1 MPRAMACKKSC
12 KKVKHALP
20 ITRHSLPAT
29 CLSPKIC
36 FNLSM
41 TLLTAAK
48 AKNRL
53 PALLKRAIAGEK
65 IGIVC
70 QNRVVTL
77 QPARKRKLS
86 YVESEYGITPKEM
99 RRIAKKLSQQADEE
113 IKSGR
118 AKTFSNGI
126 EAALADWD

>member
-1 MPRAMACKKSC
+1 MSRAMACEKSR
-12 KKVKHALP
+12 KKVNNTLP
-20 ITRHSLPAT
+20 ITHLLPAT

-77 QPARKRKLS
+77 QPARKKKLS

-99 RRIAKKLSQQADEE
+99 RRITKKLSQQADEE
-113 IKSGR
+113 IKSGQAR
-118 AKTFSNGI
+118 RFNGDI
-126 EAALADWD
+126 EAAIRD